1 MESGNSQ
8 ESGHGPIFAQR
19 PPRRRSLP
27 IRPTSFVFSLSYT
40 LTGHGNPH
48 CVSAIV
54 PTPLVILIYSGSCL
68 FGVCYVAN
76 ITKLPAFSLYLLR
89 WVSIAPTYCAPHGN
103 LMICKIRLQA
113 CVLLPVC
120 VERIINFQLWVS
132 TAHLVCHF
140 LPRAFYCTKMCE
152 KSKSTTF
159 SYYEIAAFI
168 WES

>member
-1 MESGNSQ
+1 MQ
-8 ESGHGPIFAQR
+8 
-19 PPRRRSLP
+19 
-27 IRPTSFVFSLSYT
+27 
-40 LTGHGNPH
+40 
-48 CVSAIV
+48 
-54 PTPLVILIYSGSCL
+54 TPLVILIYSGSCL

-132 TAHLVCHF
+132 TAHLVCHVLVTLQLSF
-140 LPRAFYCTKMCE
+140 GKVKIMFVYRVSFV
-152 KSKSTTF
+152 
-159 SYYEIAAFI
+159 
-168 WES
+168 